1 MNRISQEVL
10 MGKRKQKVRWSS
22 VDGISWSNGDQD
34 ESSTDVSSKSVK
46 VDSSEGNRRSSAP
59 SWTSSLAPR
68 FERKAAEQ
76 KHIYY
81 DGEIC
86 EAEDLPNGFTK
97 IRSKNLDILFKRDY
111 YEQRL
116 AVQQQ
121 ISEQLMKVK
130 NSEIEKSSEPE
141 NQEMSTTED
150 SPKEETVDSILE
162 PDSVDK
168 SCPWTFDK
176 IDPNDI
182 PEFKPSDSAM
192 DAGEIESGHTSPIYV
207 NHLPQ
212 EYETPPQPNLYLYTP
227 ANNTLIPCEEIIIP
241 NPGMSPDGPVY
252 PGPTN
257 IYLAYP
263 VQGPDGR
270 GYITQPFT
278 PPSSYMSQDSAG
290 YLYEET
296 NSYSSTPHTH
306 HSGEDSGSSTQPTSP
321 PALDSC
327 NPTSWARD
335 IHHHHPSP
343 PNIEGYYDPLP
354 SYQTVSEKTD
364 EPTEPKHTV
373 PYIPGLVLDSTQPAQ
388 KKTQKRRKKKSKPVS
403 PSDSATEFEAFKGS
417 GSENIM
423 PTQQSG
429 DGEYQMEAQIQQI
442 HEIHLTD
449 DLADSLV
456 NPPIDSEVADE
467 DLTPPC
473 SSSSPNDPQI
483 KSLMGKSL
491 EADNLVENVEKISSG
506 EIFASNQTE
515 LEDKE
520 ICDITSNIPG
530 INSWPNVTSLDFNSG
545 STASKSSGSE
555 CVQNIVESVDVL
567 KESVNSYE
575 GQQTCGGEKASI
587 DSVTNV
593 KESTVEQ
600 NQIKS
605 RNKPRIN
612 KNSKKAK
619 KVNLISNDELPKSD
633 NVVSPL
639 NESKMS
645 YSSVAKSNIVKESKP
660 LLPTKSQ
667 PKIDP
672 VQVTKPLTT
681 NPPLES
687 VQSSAVDDSDKW
699 EKVPLSITKD
709 ENWEKTSKKRKNRNK
724 KIKFEESST
733 IEEIPQKTKE
743 NTPPKEV
750 ATIFKE
756 ESLMDDENE
765 KCEEAENEKKK
776 QRRRKKKQSS
786 EDPEENPGR
795 RIVICDE
802 QIEIDNLR
810 SIKRASE
817 VLNPLL
823 LGNVKSSSYGDFLVV
838 SELGLGISRGCMNFG
853 RLYQGKYIPPER
865 TDGLLAE
872 CEEEN
877 SNPENINIEE
887 ESIEELHSTV
897 PTDIG
902 LD

>member
-1 MNRISQEVL
+1 

-46 VDSSEGNRRSSAP
+46 VEGSEGSRRSSAP
-59 SWTSSLAPR
+59 SWTSSVAPR

-130 NSEIEKSSEPE
+130 HSDIEENSGVPATENPE
-141 NQEMSTTED
+141 MITPED
-150 SPKEETVDSILE
+150 SPKEEIVDSIRE
-162 PDSVDK
+162 PESVDK

-192 DAGEIESGHTSPIYV
+192 DAGEIESGHTSPFYV

-241 NPGMSPDGPVY
+241 NPGMSADGPVY

-270 GYITQPFT
+270 GYITQPYT
-278 PPSSYMSQDSAG
+278 PPCSYMSQDSTGSG
-290 YLYEET
+290 YQYEET

-306 HSGEDSGSSTQPTSP
+306 HSGEDSGSSTQPASP
-321 PALDSC
+321 PSMDSC
-327 NPTSWARD
+327 DPTSWARNV
-335 IHHHHPSP
+335 HHPHPTP
-343 PNIEGYYDPLP
+343 PNIEGYYDPIP
-354 SYQTVSEKTD
+354 SYQQVSASTAV
-364 EPTEPKHTV
+364 PTEPKHTV
-373 PYIPGLVLDSTQPAQ
+373 PYIPGLVLDNPQSTQ
-388 KKTQKRRKKKSKPVS
+388 KKTQKRRKKKSKLES
-403 PSDSATEFEAFKGS
+403 PSDSSSDFEALKQS
-417 GSENIM
+417 ASENAIY
-423 PTQQSG
+423 TQHSG
-429 DGEYQMEAQIQQI
+429 DGEFQMEDQIPGI
-442 HEIHLTD
+442 KEIHLTD

-456 NPPIDSEVADE
+456 NPPIDPEVADE
-467 DLTPPC
+467 NLIVPC
-473 SSSSPNDPQI
+473 SSSSTNYPQI
-483 KSLMGKSL
+483 ELLKEKSIEM
-491 EADNLVENVEKISSG
+491 DNYVENVERMPSA
-506 EIFASNQTE
+506 EIDGTNQTE

-530 INSWPNVTSLDFNSG
+530 IKSWTNGTG
-545 STASKSSGSE
+545 SNFSSEIHASKSSESE
-555 CVQNIVESVDVL
+555 CVQNIVESVDAL
-567 KESVNSYE
+567 KESVTSYE
-575 GQQTCGGEKASI
+575 GQQNAADEKASI
-587 DSVTNV
+587 ESVTNIE
-593 KESTVEQ
+593 ESKIEQ

-605 RNKPRIN
+605 RKQPRTN

-619 KVNLISNDELPKSD
+619 KVNVISNHQLPKSED
-633 NVVSPL
+633 DVFPL
-639 NESKMS
+639 HESKMS
-645 YSSVAKSNIVKESKP
+645 YSSVTKSNILKEP
-660 LLPTKSQ
+660 ITVLPIKSQ

-672 VQVTKPLTT
+672 APISKTLIA
-681 NPPLES
+681 NPPLEV
-687 VQSSAVDDSDKW
+687 VQSNVVDDSDKW
-699 EKVPLSITKD
+699 EKIPLSVSKD
-709 ENWEKTSKKRKNRNK
+709 ENWEKTSKKRKNKNK
-724 KIKFEESST
+724 KIKFEESPL
-733 IEEIPQKTKE
+733 IQDIPQKAKE

-750 ATIFKE
+750 TTVIKE
-756 ESLMDDENE
+756 ESLLEDENE

-786 EDPEENPGR
+786 EDPEESAGR

-817 VLNPLL
+817 VLNPSL
-823 LGNVKSSSYGDFLVV
+823 LGNVKSSGFGDFLVV

-872 CEEEN
+872 CEEEKN
-877 SNPENINIEE
+877 TPENENIEE
-887 ESIEELHSTV
+887 ENVEDLHPAV

>member
-1 MNRISQEVL
+1 

-46 VDSSEGNRRSSAP
+46 VEGSEGSRRSSAP
-59 SWTSSLAPR
+59 SWTSSVAPR

-121 ISEQLMKVK
+121 ISEQLLKVK
-130 NSEIEKSSEPE
+130 NSDMEENSAVPAPE
-141 NQEMSTTED
+141 NPEMLTPED
-150 SPKEETVDSILE
+150 SPKEEIVASILE
-162 PDSVDK
+162 PESVDK

-182 PEFKPSDSAM
+182 PEFKPSDTAM
-192 DAGEIESGHTSPIYV
+192 DAGETESGHTSPFYV

-241 NPGMSPDGPVY
+241 NPGMSADGPVY

-270 GYITQPFT
+270 GYITQPYT
-278 PPSSYMSQDSAG
+278 PPGSYMSQDSTG
-290 YLYEET
+290 YQYEET

-306 HSGEDSGSSTQPTSP
+306 QSGEDSGSSTQPTSP
-321 PALDSC
+321 PHMESC
-327 NPTSWARD
+327 DPTNWARNV
-335 IHHHHPSP
+335 HHPHPSP

-354 SYQTVSEKTD
+354 SYQPVSATTAP
-364 EPTEPKHTV
+364 PTEPKHTV
-373 PYIPGLVLDSTQPAQ
+373 PYIPGLVLDNQQPTQ
-388 KKTQKRRKKKSKPVS
+388 KKTQKRRKKKTNKPES
-403 PSDSATEFEAFKGS
+403 PSDSSSDFEALKQTS
-417 GSENIM
+417 SENIM
-423 PTQQSG
+423 YTQHSG
-429 DGEYQMEAQIQQI
+429 DGEYQMDAQIPGI
-442 HEIHLTD
+442 KEIHLTD

-456 NPPIDSEVADE
+456 NPPIDPEVAHE
-467 DLTPPC
+467 NIIPPC
-473 SSSSPNDPQI
+473 SSPSTNYPQI
-483 KSLMGKSL
+483 ESLKEKSIEM
-491 EADNLVENVEKISSG
+491 DNYVENVESTPSV
-506 EIFASNQTE
+506 EIDGTNQTDP
-515 LEDKE
+515 EDKE
-520 ICDITSNIPG
+520 ICDITSNIPE
-530 INSWPNVTSLDFNSG
+530 IKSWTNVTG
-545 STASKSSGSE
+545 SNLSQESHASKSSESE
-555 CVQNIVESVDVL
+555 CVQNIVESVDAL
-567 KESVNSYE
+567 KESVTSYE
-575 GQQTCGGEKASI
+575 GQQNVADEKASI
-587 DSVTNV
+587 ESVTNIE
-593 KESTVEQ
+593 ESKIEQ

-605 RNKPRIN
+605 RKQLRTN

-619 KVNLISNDELPKSD
+619 KVNLISNHQLPKPED
-633 NVVSPL
+633 DVFHVH
-639 NESKMS
+639 ESKMS
-645 YSSVAKSNIVKESKP
+645 YSSVAKSNILKEPVPMLPIKSEPRIDPAPISKP
-660 LLPTKSQ
+660 LTENS
-667 PKIDP
+667 
-672 VQVTKPLTT
+672 
-681 NPPLES
+681 PLEV
-687 VQSSAVDDSDKW
+687 VQCNVVDDSEKW
-699 EKVPLSITKD
+699 EKIPLSVSKD
-709 ENWEKTSKKRKNRNK
+709 ENWEKTSKKRKNKNK
-724 KIKFEESST
+724 KIKFEESPL
-733 IEEIPQKTKE
+733 IEDIPQKAKE

-750 ATIFKE
+750 TSVFKE
-756 ESLMDDENE
+756 ESLLDDEIE

-786 EDPEENPGR
+786 EDPEENAGR

-817 VLNPLL
+817 VLNPSL
-823 LGNVKSSSYGDFLVV
+823 LGNVKSSGFGDFLVV

-872 CEEEN
+872 CEGEEN
-877 SNPENINIEE
+877 TPENENIEE
-887 ESIEELHSTV
+887 ENIEDLHPAV

>member
-1 MNRISQEVL
+1 

-46 VDSSEGNRRSSAP
+46 VEGSEGSRRSSAP
-59 SWTSSLAPR
+59 SWTSSVAPR

-121 ISEQLMKVK
+121 ISEQLLKVK
-130 NSEIEKSSEPE
+130 NSDMEENSGVPASENPE
-141 NQEMSTTED
+141 LLTPED
-150 SPKEETVDSILE
+150 SPKEEIVDNIQE
-162 PDSVDK
+162 PESVDK

-182 PEFKPSDSAM
+182 PEFKPSDTAM
-192 DAGEIESGHTSPIYV
+192 DAGELESGHTSPFYV

-241 NPGMSPDGPVY
+241 NPGMSADGPVY

-270 GYITQPFT
+270 GYITQPYT
-278 PPSSYMSQDSAG
+278 PTGSYMSQDSTG
-290 YLYEET
+290 YQYEET

-327 NPTSWARD
+327 DPTNWARNV
-335 IHHHHPSP
+335 HHTHPSP

-354 SYQTVSEKTD
+354 SYQPVSASTA
-364 EPTEPKHTV
+364 PPAEPKPTV
-373 PYIPGLVLDSTQPAQ
+373 PYIPGLVLDNPQPTQ
-388 KKTQKRRKKKSKPVS
+388 KKTQKRRKKKTNKLES
-403 PSDSATEFEAFKGS
+403 PGDSSSDFEALKPS
-417 GSENIM
+417 SSENIM
-423 PTQQSG
+423 YTQESG
-429 DGEYQMEAQIQQI
+429 DGEYQMEAQVPGIK
-442 HEIHLTD
+442 EIHLTD

-467 DLTPPC
+467 NLILPC
-473 SSSSPNDPQI
+473 SSSSTNYPQI
-483 KSLMGKSL
+483 ESLKEKSIEM
-491 EADNLVENVEKISSG
+491 DNYVENLKKAPSS
-506 EIFASNQTE
+506 EIEGTNQTE
-515 LEDKE
+515 LDDKE
-520 ICDITSNIPG
+520 ICDITSNIPE
-530 INSWPNVTSLDFNSG
+530 IKSWTNVTG
-545 STASKSSGSE
+545 SNFSSESHASKSSESE
-555 CVQNIVESVDVL
+555 CVQNIVESVDVS
-567 KESVNSYE
+567 KESVTSYE
-575 GQQTCGGEKASI
+575 GLENVVDEKASI
-587 DSVTNV
+587 ESVTNIE
-593 KESTVEQ
+593 ESKIEQ

-605 RNKPRIN
+605 RKQPRTN

-619 KVNLISNDELPKSD
+619 KVNLISNPQLPKSED
-633 NVVSPL
+633 DVFHL
-639 NESKMS
+639 HESKMS
-645 YSSVAKSNIVKESKP
+645 YSSVTKSNILKEPIPILPIKSLPRIDPVPISKP
-660 LLPTKSQ
+660 LTENSPSE
-667 PKIDP
+667 
-672 VQVTKPLTT
+672 V
-681 NPPLES
+681 
-687 VQSSAVDDSDKW
+687 VQSNVVDDSDKW
-699 EKVPLSITKD
+699 EKIPLSVSKD
-709 ENWEKTSKKRKNRNK
+709 ENWEKTSKKRKNKNK
-724 KIKFEESST
+724 KIKFEEAPL
-733 IEEIPQKTKE
+733 IKDIPQNAKE

-750 ATIFKE
+750 PSVLKE
-756 ESLMDDENE
+756 ESLLDDEIE

-786 EDPEENPGR
+786 EDPEESAGR

-817 VLNPLL
+817 VLNPSL
-823 LGNVKSSSYGDFLVV
+823 LGNVKSSGFGDFLVV

-872 CEEEN
+872 CEEEETT
-877 SNPENINIEE
+877 PENENIQEENIED
-887 ESIEELHSTV
+887 LHSAV